1 MPWLNR
7 VQGPILD
14 TVIYIL
20 NMINVKGEVLPA
32 PGRNQVSVI
41 GSKVK
46 CLGGH
51 DTKKPTIV
59 NEANT
64 VFLPI

>member
-1 MPWLNR
+1 MPWLDR

-14 TVIYIL
+14 TMIYIL
-20 NMINVKGEVLPA
+20 NMINMKGEELPA
-32 PGRNQVSVI
+32 PGRNQISVI

-51 DTKKPTIV
+51 DTKTTIV
-59 NEANT
+59 NEANA
-64 VFLPI
+64 VFLPV